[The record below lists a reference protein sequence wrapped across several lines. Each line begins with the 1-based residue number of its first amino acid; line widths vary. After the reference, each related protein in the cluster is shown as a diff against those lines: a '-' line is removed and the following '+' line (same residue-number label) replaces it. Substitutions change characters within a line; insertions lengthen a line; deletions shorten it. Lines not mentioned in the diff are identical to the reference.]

1 MKAAHLPRYWPSVH
15 CPRPKPSLPVIDQAS
30 PLHFL
35 NGAAERRLVEKVLS
49 RPFGLSQG
57 FRDLVQGGIIL
68 IALLLQ
74 SGRLIVQNR

>member
-1 MKAAHLPRYWPSVH
+1 VTGGSGIYLGTLAGALFLSTL
-15 CPRPKPSLPVIDQAS
+15 STVITA
-30 PLHFL
+30 
-35 NGAAERRLVEKVLS
+35 LS
-49 RPFGLSQG
+49 LSQG